1 MKNNFINEFKLP
13 KDFYNLNKPTEV
25 EIKKES
31 LYEFS
36 LNLKNIFSQEELIFL
51 TNHIEN
57 KIKWIPV
64 GIDGILKN
72 YKEGDKIGSYR
83 ASFYEEKL
91 ADCIWLRIKKAFPDI
106 REMKDNTPTNWDN
119 SYFWKPIG
127 VNPLFRLIKYKEK
140 CKLIPHYDDSY
151 IKDNDTRTL
160 SSFIIYLTTNKTGKT
175 RFLKD
180 KQINL
185 NLKDRNYQ
193 DQFFTP
199 KKKSILKDY
208 KATRNWGL
216 IFDHRLLHDS
226 EELINEEKIIIRTD
240 ILYRRLYD

>member
-1 MKNNFINEFKLP
+1 MKNNFINEFELP
-13 KDFYNLNKPTEV
+13 KNFYDLNKQKEV
-25 EIKKES
+25 EINKEY

-36 LNLKNIFSQEELIFL
+36 LSLKNIFSKEELIFL
-51 TNHIEN
+51 TNHIKNE
-57 KIKWIPV
+57 IKWIPV
-64 GIDGILKN
+64 GIDGILRN

-91 ADCIWLRIKKAFPDI
+91 ANSIWLRIKKLFPEI
-106 REMKDNTPTNWDN
+106 RKMKDNTPTNWDN
-119 SYFWKPIG
+119 SYFWQPIG
-127 VNPLFRLIKYKEK
+127 VNPLFRLIKYKEN

-151 IKDNDTRTL
+151 IKNNDIRTL
-160 SSFIIYLTTNKTGKT
+160 SSFIIYLTTNETGKT

-185 NLKDRNYQ
+185 DLKDRNYK

-199 KKKSILKDY
+199 TKNDILKNY
-208 KATRNWGL
+208 RAIKNTGL

-226 EELINEEKIIIRTD
+226 EELINEEKVIIRTD